1 MWHTLSVK
9 AHRQPSKQA
18 RLLHTLILF
27 SLHHYLSE
35 TEMRSNPLSPD
46 GGNVLTKMW
55 KYITNELFGYFLF
68 AIECTAYLYE
78 SCSSKQL
85 GGKKTH
91 HSIVLFKSY
100 LSSRMTFRNNSW
112 YPNRVAQT
120 SRLPLGQ
127 TEGLQIKHSHYLPIH
142 HSHIRC
148 ASACFTCC
156 RHTNIQTF
164 CQSTNVSNLSA
175 KKIILP
181 SYSKLDMLSFPH
193 TI

>member
-46 GGNVLTKMW
+46 GGNVLKKCENTLQMN
-55 KYITNELFGYFLF
+55 YS
-68 AIECTAYLYE
+68 AIFYL
-78 SCSSKQL
+78 QL
-85 GGKKTH
+85 NVLHIFVSHVAANNLGKKKTH

-164 CQSTNVSNLSA
+164 CQSTNVSNQ
-175 KKIILP
+175 KK
-181 SYSKLDMLSFPH
+181 SSFHH
-193 TI
+193 TPN